1 MKLLISDANILID
14 LEEGLLLESFFTLPY
29 QFKVPDVLFEEEL
42 KAQHSHLIT
51 LGLLLGE
58 LTPESVIYAYQLRQK
73 YTGPSMNDCLALSL
87 AKQEKCPLLT
97 GDMALRNTA
106 QEEEVELKG
115 TLWAVEQMVSH
126 EIINKEQA
134 LKAYGSMK
142 AAGRRLPWS
151 IAVRRLNEL

>member
-1 MKLLISDANILID
+1 MQLLISDANILID
-14 LEEGLLLESFFTLPY
+14 IEEGRLLESFFSLPY
-29 QFKVPDVLFEEEL
+29 QFKAPDVLFEEEL
-42 KAQHSHLIT
+42 REQHSDLLD

-58 LTPESVIYAYQLRQK
+58 LSTDSVEYAFELRQK
-73 YTGPSMNDCLALSL
+73 YASLSMNDCFALSL
-87 AKQEKCPLLT
+87 AKQEECPLLT

-115 TLWAVEQMVSH
+115 TLWAVEQMVAH

-134 LKAYGSMK
+134 LKAYDSMK